1 MAAKLFRP
9 VVVSPKTNP
18 MSQNTPNTKFK
29 DFVLPYLD
37 DVQDVA
43 WFKSSEYK
51 NVFGQV
57 RNLDKANKLL
67 AIVRIE
73 YNGRKIWRRYLCDMQ
88 LGLCNDEI
96 GLTSESIRILFDA
109 QAPLN
114 EEVLVV
120 KGNFFDS
127 IMFYW
132 NHPFHATRISTRIGL
147 PSLLISLVSL
157 VLALISIL

>member
-29 DFVLPYLD
+29 AFVLPYLD

-57 RNLDKANKLL
+57 RSLDKANKLL
-67 AIVRIE
+67 AVVRIE
-73 YNGRKIWRRYLCDMQ
+73 YSGRKIWRRYLCDMQ
-88 LGLCNDEI
+88 IGLGEDQV
-96 GLTSESIRILFDA
+96 GLTSESIRILFDD
-109 QAPLN
+109 QSPLN
-114 EEVLVV
+114 EELLVV